1 MDEYSSLAGTPI
13 ITPPH
18 GKVSGLAGKRRIGE
32 RKKQKKEK
40 KDQGKKEE
48 DDVVIH
54 GKIQDS
60 VRKDEHVSGKGP
72 PGKEAQEDHATENE
86 DAPTGYGKRLPGKKQ
101 KKIIDLMI

>member
-32 RKKQKKEK
+32 RKKQKKDK
-40 KDQGKKEE
+40 KDQRKKEE

-60 VRKDEHVSGKGP
+60 VRKEERVSGEGR
-72 PGKEAQEDHATENE
+72 PGKEEQEDHTTEKE
-86 DAPTGYGKRLPGKKQ
+86 DAPTGYGKGLPAKKR